1 MTDEELLNRI
11 PKEHYTL
18 HKNTLLKV
26 EDLLK
31 NCVDI
36 SKNHCKNL
44 YIELNCKQS
53 RCRSRNQI
61 LIAV

>member
-31 NCVDI
+31 KV
-36 SKNHCKNL
+36 SEKKKRPVSRFK
-44 YIELNCKQS
+44 KQK
-53 RCRSRNQI
+53 
-61 LIAV
+61 

>member
-31 NCVDI
+31 KV
-36 SKNHCKNL
+36 SEKKKRL
-44 YIELNCKQS
+44 VSRFKKQK
-53 RCRSRNQI
+53 
-61 LIAV
+61 

>member
-1 MTDEELLNRI
+1 MSDEELLNRI

-31 NCVDI
+31 KVSEN
-36 SKNHCKNL
+36 KKLRKKTKKKYENK
-44 YIELNCKQS
+44 K
-53 RCRSRNQI
+53 
-61 LIAV
+61 